1 MDTGGI
7 CRMVCIPV
15 PVKPLELIVADFP
28 STGRF
33 RILVLTS
40 SDLLDPQG
48 TSARTLTALGS
59 RVLPRFPESLIEQ
72 VVIHPRLPRDFMWH
86 DVPRELKMHS
96 EMRFY
101 SGYEMD
107 DVYKIY
113 GVDAARGAMAVVR
126 PDGYVGVTAA
136 LEDVSRVEKFLE
148 RCVRSV
154 DA

>member
-1 MDTGGI
+1 MDTDVI
-7 CRMVCIPV
+7 YKMVCTLQGMEF
-15 PVKPLELIVADFP
+15 LELIVTDFA

-59 RVLPRFPESLIEQ
+59 KVIPRFPQSLIEQ
-72 VVIHPRLPRDFMWH
+72 VVVHPSLSRDFMWQ
-86 DVPRELKMHS
+86 DLPCELKLHS

-113 GVDAARGAMAVVR
+113 GVDSDKGAIAVVR
-126 PDGYVGVTAA
+126 PDGYVGVTAT
-136 LEDVSRVEKFLE
+136 LDDVQRIEKFLE
-148 RCVRSV
+148 RCLKTADS
-154 DA
+154 

>member
-1 MDTGGI
+1 MDI
-7 CRMVCIPV
+7 NVIYKMVCTLQTIEF
-15 PVKPLELIVADFP
+15 LELIVTDFP

-48 TSARTLTALGS
+48 TSARTLTTLGS
-59 RVLPRFPESLIEQ
+59 KVIPRFPQSLVEQ
-72 VVIHPRLPRDFMWH
+72 VVIHPSLSKDFMWH
-86 DVPRELKMHS
+86 DVPRELKLHS

-113 GVDAARGAMAVVR
+113 GVDPAEGAMAVVR
-126 PDGYVGVTAA
+126 PDGYIGVIAT
-136 LEDVSRVEKFLE
+136 LDDVQRIEKFLE
-148 RCVRSV
+148 RCVRTV